1 MSLLRAF
8 YILTY
13 ASLATLTVIF
23 ALSMLSV
30 GSASLWTNPIL
41 SGLTIL
47 YHVIILILHGSKS
60 QSRARMPDDGIPE
73 QYRCY
78 PTSKIASLVFAYVL
92 ALAWAI
98 PIGFVS
104 GLNFPAPYD
113 PPVTKPRVVR
123 AELAFDVIEFGIV
136 WTIAA
141 ISTRMRV
148 VSDRWERQQRQLECV
163 VLLLLSC
170 RVPLTWHVKETDLHP
185 RPSRSAYH
193 LLSLARFSASDICV
207 LGYVDGNTHTVDA
220 ESGICVVL
228 AQPRQFD
235 IDDRV
240 PCCHPHP
247 PQTGPSHT
255 TPSAV
260 RFSDILSLIPD
271 VEGRQLGL
279 RIYPR
284 LLVGHSNPFC
294 IVFGRVVGIQSF

>member
-23 ALSMLSV
+23 TLSMLSV
-30 GSASLWTNPIL
+30 GWTSLWTNPII

-78 PTSKIASLVFAYVL
+78 PTSKIASLVFAYLL

-104 GLNFPAPYD
+104 GFNFSADYD
-113 PPVTKPRVVR
+113 LPRANPRVVR
-123 AELAFDVIEFGIV
+123 AELAFDVIEFGIM

-148 VSDRWERQQRQLECV
+148 VSDRWEKQQHQLECV
-163 VLLLLSC
+163 VLF
-170 RVPLTWHVKETDLHP
+170 P
-185 RPSRSAYH
+185 
-193 LLSLARFSASDICV
+193 
-207 LGYVDGNTHTVDA
+207 
-220 ESGICVVL
+220 
-228 AQPRQFD
+228 
-235 IDDRV
+235 
-240 PCCHPHP
+240 
-247 PQTGPSHT
+247 
-255 TPSAV
+255 
-260 RFSDILSLIPD
+260 
-271 VEGRQLGL
+271 VEYR
-279 RIYPR
+279 
-284 LLVGHSNPFC
+284 
-294 IVFGRVVGIQSF
+294 